1 MVKNVVV
8 RCAEWGQT
16 MTNDRHAI
24 FQNRRTL
31 QERNQM
37 RKTMVA
43 HVLKS
48 EYGQEFKTCRILV
61 GDRFFNVDLMS
72 EDDEIIVKIISPNR
86 STHEKISSGKFQHIL
101 SAILVLRSIDS
112 KRKLL
117 IFTNE
122 SMHQKFVSS
131 IASMP
136 GPICDTINGIEIA
149 WIPLSDEFDNCE
161 YSELTPNFRINP
173 DGFRHTRRGQE

>member
-8 RCAEWGQT
+8 RCAEGRKT
-16 MTNDRHAI
+16 MTKDRQAI

-31 QERNQM
+31 HERNQM

-72 EDDEIIVKIISPNR
+72 EDDEIIVKVINPNR

-101 SAILVLRSIDS
+101 SAILVLRSIGS

-122 SMHQKFVSS
+122 SMYQKFVSS
-131 IASMP
+131 VASMP
-136 GPICDTINGIEIA
+136 SPICDSINGIEIS
-149 WIPLSDEFDNCE
+149 WIPLSEEFDNCE
-161 YSELTPNFRINP
+161 YSEPTPNFRINP
-173 DGFRHTRRGQE
+173 DGFRQTRRGQE